1 MGTIAMKDETNSIKI
16 HTADTYLL
24 TQVKY
29 LLRNFIGYG
38 DRFTFEDTEEWHLNI
53 TAMAIDSNIINALS
67 PLIKKHN
74 LIWLVTVKSLIDSS
88 DVLMILFK
96 PKKAI

>member
-1 MGTIAMKDETNSIKI
+1 MQI
-16 HTADTYLL
+16 HTVDTYLL

-29 LLRNFIGYG
+29 LLRNFIGSG
-38 DRFTFEDTEEWHLNI
+38 EKFLFEESEEWQLSI
-53 TAMAIDSNIINALS
+53 TARDISSNTINALS
-67 PLIKKHN
+67 PLIKEHN
-74 LIWLVTVKSLIDSS
+74 LIWFVTVKSLIYSS